1 MTVKEYTNKDVV
13 PENIFEEG
21 AHKQSSAGS
30 GQLFQMLTQE
40 QATCGTTARPE
51 MSP

>member
-30 GQLFQMLTQE
+30 GQE